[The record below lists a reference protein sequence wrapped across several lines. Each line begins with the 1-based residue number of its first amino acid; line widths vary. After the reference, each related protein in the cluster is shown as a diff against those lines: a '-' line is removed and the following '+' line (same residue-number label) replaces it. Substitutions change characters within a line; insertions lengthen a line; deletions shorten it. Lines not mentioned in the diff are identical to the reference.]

1 MSGPYVSGDSPIEAH
16 ASPLPDQLWALVRQV
31 VPPVVTFAVGKG
43 WLDNDTAA
51 MLGAVGVAV
60 WAFVAGQLKTR
71 RRAIELARIAG
82 SNEVPSHVA
91 RLRK

>member
-1 MSGPYVSGDSPIEAH
+1 MSDPETVEAH
-16 ASPLPDQLWALVRQV
+16 ASPLPDQLWALIRQI
-31 VPPVVTFAVGKG
+31 VPPIATFAMGKG

-51 MLGAVGVAV
+51 MLGAVGIAV

-71 RRAIELARIAG
+71 RRALELARVAA
-82 SNEVPSHVA
+82 NPDVPAHVA